1 MSFNTSSQDVRIEG
15 GHILKA
21 RVQNE
26 GGDFVDSE
34 INLNDFLGNDD
45 GKVPVVALYGFLV
58 YRRWLSTL
66 GLTCTKVDSTG
77 VDRVR
82 DCLTTF

>member
-66 GLTCTKVDSTG
+66 GLTCT
-77 VDRVR
+77 
-82 DCLTTF
+82 